1 MIEYPL
7 SQNMPPEEIKSRT
20 GKSLKDINI
29 SNILDGNITA
39 DDIKISK
46 ETLIMQGKIAA
57 SVGRPQ
63 LNDNFV
69 RASELIEVPD
79 SELLEIYEKLRP
91 NRSTKNELLEIAGRL
106 EDIYGAIHC
115 SKLVL
120 DAMEVY
126 EKRGLLK

>member
-1 MIEYPL
+1 MSQYPL
-7 SQNMPPEEIKSRT
+7 SQNMPPEQIKSKT

-29 SNILDGNITA
+29 NNILGGKITA

-46 ETLIMQGKIAA
+46 ETLIMQGQIASEA
-57 SVGRPQ
+57 GRPQ
-63 LNDNFV
+63 LKDNFV
-69 RASELIEVPD
+69 RASEIIEVPD
-79 SELLEIYEKLRP
+79 KELLMIYEKLRP
-91 NRSTKNELLEIAGRL
+91 NRATKGELLEIAKRL
-106 EDIYGAIHC
+106 VEKYGATHC